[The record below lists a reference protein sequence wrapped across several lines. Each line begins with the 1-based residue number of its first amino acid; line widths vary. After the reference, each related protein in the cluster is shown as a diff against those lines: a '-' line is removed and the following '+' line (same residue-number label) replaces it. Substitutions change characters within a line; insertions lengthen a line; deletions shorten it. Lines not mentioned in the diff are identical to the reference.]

1 MPKNPQILKTQSF
14 NKKLLLKK
22 SLILLKGLN
31 IITVSFGGYKL
42 MQLFASILFSIKL
55 FILPPDS
62 NLVFDTSF
70 DINKEVISVPNFKTK
85 EKMNFV
91 FNSDVYKLGCDTMPN
106 VIFWRN
112 IMNLHKDSA
121 LFNTPK
127 DRIVL
132 SKQHVNSWEK
142 KDLAMK
148 SCYKDSLRNWYCL
161 SDSAR
166 ILLTNGK
173 SFFYDFEKASANFNQ
188 GINDFVANGV
198 DPWYAQAILM
208 IESPNKLQKSNAGAY
223 GSFQLMKDV
232 ARQFGLKVNKKIDE
246 RANFDRSAY
255 AASCLIKKIC
265 IPYTK
270 QILDS
275 LGITNYKENELWF
288 RLLVMHS
295 YHAGAGNVRKA
306 LFSFRPTVGNIDL
319 IYTLWHT
326 ETKHFKSASQNYSQL
341 VLAAMLEV
349 NEKFGLAPAQLK
361 IKSSSKEAELR

>member
-1 MPKNPQILKTQSF
+1 M
-14 NKKLLLKK
+14 
-22 SLILLKGLN
+22 
-31 IITVSFGGYKL
+31 
-42 MQLFASILFSIKL
+42 
-55 FILPPDS
+55 
-62 NLVFDTSF
+62 
-70 DINKEVISVPNFKTK
+70 
-85 EKMNFV
+85 
-91 FNSDVYKLGCDTMPN
+91 
-106 VIFWRN
+106 
-112 IMNLHKDSA
+112 
-121 LFNTPK
+121 
-127 DRIVL
+127 L
-132 SKQHVNSWEK
+132 SKEHIKSWDS
-142 KDLAMK
+142 KDLASK
-148 SCYKDSLRNWYCL
+148 SCYKDSLRSYYCL

-188 GINDFVANGV
+188 GINDFIANGV

-232 ARQFGLKVNKKIDE
+232 ARLFGLKVNKHIDE
-246 RANFDRSAY
+246 RSNFDRSAY

-265 IPYTK
+265 IPKTR

-295 YHAGAGNVRKA
+295 YHAGSGNVKKA
-306 LFSFRPTVGNIDL
+306 LFLFKPKVGNIDM

-349 NEKFGLAPAQLK
+349 NEKFGLAPHQLK
-361 IKSSSKEAELR
+361 ISTLPKNTELR